1 MPSVYVK
8 TMGCKV
14 NTFDA
19 HVIENQFKKRG
30 YELQTEPN
38 LPDITVV
45 NTCSVTAAADR
56 EARYLARRLRRE
68 NPNTLLVFTGCYAQ
82 TDSAR
87 LAAME
92 EIDMVIPNQ
101 VKDSLVQMVEAGLGS
116 TSSKLPQGVAA
127 VVENRQTHFKSS
139 LTLFDHSDSVQTRA
153 FVKIQD
159 GCNGFCSYCLIPYA
173 RGQSR
178 SVPGAQI
185 LSEINRLIA
194 LGTYEIVL
202 TGIHIGDYGRDFSG
216 ETHPEPILPL
226 LRQIFE
232 IPGLGRLRISSLEP
246 GELSGHLVDL
256 LKEYPERICQHFH
269 LPLQSGSDPI
279 LKAMRRSYLRD
290 GYRAAVERIRN
301 AFPEVSLGADVI
313 PGFPGESDQHFQDT
327 VDFIEGLG
335 LSYLHVFPY
344 SKRPNTAAAKM
355 PGHLPGPVVSERA
368 KTLRD
373 LSHRLSTQY
382 ARSFIGRSM
391 DVLWESDRDQT
402 GRPLGRTGNYLHVAA
417 SRDHGSL
424 EASGQGLPLERCQK
438 VFLKGLIP
446 DSQGIRLLG
455 RLL

>member
-30 YELQTEPN
+30 YDLQTEPN

-45 NTCSVTAAADR
+45 NTCSVTASADR

-68 NPNTLLVFTGCYAQ
+68 NPKTLLVFTGCYAQ

-101 VKDSLVQMVEAGLGS
+101 VKDSLVQMVEAGLGA
-116 TSSKLPQGVAA
+116 SSKLPEGIAP

-178 SVPGAQI
+178 SVPATQI
-185 LSEINRLIA
+185 LSEVNRLID

-202 TGIHIGDYGRDFSG
+202 TGIHIGDYGRDFSD
-216 ETHPEPILPL
+216 ESHPEPILTL
-226 LRQIFE
+226 LRQILE

-246 GELSGHLVDL
+246 GELSVPLVSL
-256 LKEYPERICQHFH
+256 IKEYPERICQHFH

-279 LKAMRRSYLRD
+279 LKAMRRSYRQE
-290 GYRAAVERIRN
+290 GYRAAVERIRE

-313 PGFPGESDQHFQDT
+313 PGFPGETDQHFQET

-344 SKRPNTAAAKM
+344 SKRPNTAASKM

-368 KTLRD
+368 KALRD

-391 DVLWESDRDQT
+391 DVLWESDRDQA

-417 SRDHGSL
+417 SRDQSL
-424 EASGQGLPLERCQK
+424 HPDGGQDLPVGRCQK
-438 VFLKGLIP
+438 VFLKGLVP
-446 DSQGIRLLG
+446 DSQGVKLLG